1 MISELIV
8 TSVPRGLQAGR
19 SGFTTVMRTKG
30 MHPQLSKGLE
40 SLSAYRHVFAPGDP
54 RNPRIR
60 SHQVIQGPNGP
71 VSVLSRIIDAGNDYS
86 GRSNK
91 LAHNIAI
98 EGATIAS
105 RMKSTPAAVFLQ
117 LEKTGVF
124 QQQWVGDPRE
134 QTAAPSLPMVPVEP
148 GICRTWARIAGDAG
162 WAGVLVDRA
171 LRKEPTWII
180 APADV
185 DLVELFAE
193 ALSLVN
199 YHQRWGI
206 SFTSYAMGQGDAL
219 WLGTTDGSPEAQAAR
234 AQQRILV
241 IDLTRRIPL
250 SLNSPSIDAAR
261 GTASVP
267 WKRDIAPTA
276 TPAGARPITVEPVSA
291 LRPEPS
297 PITPAVTPLGGPRT
311 VAYPT
316 PGPPRIGPPNQAPPW
331 IHEPPPTVTTT
342 DWHDGQSAGK
352 WPMLIWG
359 IAITVVVMVIAS
371 TIIIFPEPVRE
382 IAMKVSQFV
391 LPPAAAPTDKAAAE
405 KTAVD
410 KVAGDKNAADKVAA
424 DKDTTDKDTTDKAA
438 ADKAAA
444 DKAAADKAAADKV
457 AEEKKPHVQR
467 LCEAIDKINHLP
479 QESLFSGTNNT
490 NTFTLVEY
498 ETLSLRDFTVSLP
511 HCPCDGSNPDNNF
524 LYAKPET
531 GAIEGLS
538 GPTWEVRFVKA
549 AASANAECENASDDK
564 PNQKPHR
571 LGKLVFTKDKLVFEK
586 DPNVSKPI
594 FDFLRL
600 TCVVIT
606 GTEAK
611 PSSFV
616 SYLQLSKPVEI
627 PPTVVTPPTELLF
640 VKGTSIKALTTGTS
654 IKKVFQFND
663 SILETLQV
671 LEKFQKNNLVWTKA
685 TLRTGTTPDLSWIKL
700 ADEVSNTGPLTFEWK
715 YKNDETQFLGW
726 IAEWLPRSKLS
737 TYCEWNCQ
745 NFPRIDWNIKA
756 NNKQLI
762 YTQVLEKAVEPNES
776 LHDTNVWWPFCQ
788 MFLRSNLPRDIQK
801 IQKDNYSRFIFTRK
815 QFSEDLNRSESAF
828 KSQKTLGSDA
838 IAARDKIKDQITKLR
853 SDYPDETTDKNSLP
867 LKDHIAFLKRILL
880 EKPWPELMKSAKD
893 KLSKEEPDAKEPEWL
908 VEIPKAP
915 GEPPPKGALK
925 DELEKHDR
933 IKKDYLAYQGFKT
946 KKVDWDNKIDTYIE
960 NIFDDEV
967 KEYLKQNE
975 KKLSE
980 GTANNEVFAIY
991 CHCFLWDKL
1000 KDMNRKVLSK
1010 ADSDKMVKGL
1020 GDAKMSINFDVE
1032 IRWDKAAFPFPEI
1045 NPIVFTE
1052 SKRRLVTVVIKTD
1065 EKESCLKPLT
1075 DSPLAV
1081 ANVVPGLSSPDLDR
1095 QEIPESPANPE
1106 TPFLDNS
1113 KRQH

>member
-117 LEKTGVF
+117 LEKTGAF

-276 TPAGARPITVEPVSA
+276 TPAGARPITLEPVSA

-359 IAITVVVMVIAS
+359 IAITVVVMVMAS

-382 IAMKVSQFV
+382 IAMKVAQLF
-391 LPPAAAPTDKAAAE
+391 LPTAAAPTDKAAAE

-410 KVAGDKNAADKVAA
+410 KVAGDKNAADKAAA

-444 DKAAADKAAADKV
+444 DKAAADKAAADKAAADKAAADKAAADKAAADKVAADKVAADKV
-457 AEEKKPHVQR
+457 AEEKNLMSRDCVRLLTRLIIYHKSHCFPELTIPIRLRLSNMKLCPYATLPYLCRIALAMVQILIIIFFMLSQKLVPSKASVVQR
-467 LCEAIDKINHLP
+467 GK
-479 QESLFSGTNNT
+479 
-490 NTFTLVEY
+490 Y
-498 ETLSLRDFTVSLP
+498 
-511 HCPCDGSNPDNNF
+511 
-524 LYAKPET
+524 
-531 GAIEGLS
+531 GL
-538 GPTWEVRFVKA
+538 
-549 AASANAECENASDDK
+549 
-564 PNQKPHR
+564 
-571 LGKLVFTKDKLVFEK
+571 L
-586 DPNVSKPI
+586 
-594 FDFLRL
+594 
-600 TCVVIT
+600 
-606 GTEAK
+606 
-611 PSSFV
+611 
-616 SYLQLSKPVEI
+616 
-627 PPTVVTPPTELLF
+627 
-640 VKGTSIKALTTGTS
+640 
-654 IKKVFQFND
+654 
-663 SILETLQV
+663 
-671 LEKFQKNNLVWTKA
+671 
-685 TLRTGTTPDLSWIKL
+685 
-700 ADEVSNTGPLTFEWK
+700 
-715 YKNDETQFLGW
+715 
-726 IAEWLPRSKLS
+726 
-737 TYCEWNCQ
+737 
-745 NFPRIDWNIKA
+745 
-756 NNKQLI
+756 KQLHLQMRNARMLLMTNRI
-762 YTQVLEKAVEPNES
+762 RS
-776 LHDTNVWWPFCQ
+776 LSD
-788 MFLRSNLPRDIQK
+788 
-801 IQKDNYSRFIFTRK
+801 
-815 QFSEDLNRSESAF
+815 SEN
-828 KSQKTLGSDA
+828 
-838 IAARDKIKDQITKLR
+838 
-853 SDYPDETTDKNSLP
+853 
-867 LKDHIAFLKRILL
+867 
-880 EKPWPELMKSAKD
+880 
-893 KLSKEEPDAKEPEWL
+893 
-908 VEIPKAP
+908 
-915 GEPPPKGALK
+915 
-925 DELEKHDR
+925 
-933 IKKDYLAYQGFKT
+933 
-946 KKVDWDNKIDTYIE
+946 
-960 NIFDDEV
+960 
-967 KEYLKQNE
+967 
-975 KKLSE
+975 
-980 GTANNEVFAIY
+980 
-991 CHCFLWDKL
+991 
-1000 KDMNRKVLSK
+1000 
-1010 ADSDKMVKGL
+1010 
-1020 GDAKMSINFDVE
+1020 
-1032 IRWDKAAFPFPEI
+1032 
-1045 NPIVFTE
+1045 
-1052 SKRRLVTVVIKTD
+1052 
-1065 EKESCLKPLT
+1065 
-1075 DSPLAV
+1075 
-1081 ANVVPGLSSPDLDR
+1081 
-1095 QEIPESPANPE
+1095 
-1106 TPFLDNS
+1106 
-1113 KRQH
+1113 

>member
-1 MISELIV
+1 M
-8 TSVPRGLQAGR
+8 
-19 SGFTTVMRTKG
+19 
-30 MHPQLSKGLE
+30 
-40 SLSAYRHVFAPGDP
+40 
-54 RNPRIR
+54 
-60 SHQVIQGPNGP
+60 
-71 VSVLSRIIDAGNDYS
+71 
-86 GRSNK
+86 
-91 LAHNIAI
+91 
-98 EGATIAS
+98 
-105 RMKSTPAAVFLQ
+105 
-117 LEKTGVF
+117 
-124 QQQWVGDPRE
+124 
-134 QTAAPSLPMVPVEP
+134 
-148 GICRTWARIAGDAG
+148 
-162 WAGVLVDRA
+162 
-171 LRKEPTWII
+171 
-180 APADV
+180 
-185 DLVELFAE
+185 
-193 ALSLVN
+193 
-199 YHQRWGI
+199 
-206 SFTSYAMGQGDAL
+206 
-219 WLGTTDGSPEAQAAR
+219 
-234 AQQRILV
+234 
-241 IDLTRRIPL
+241 
-250 SLNSPSIDAAR
+250 
-261 GTASVP
+261 
-267 WKRDIAPTA
+267 
-276 TPAGARPITVEPVSA
+276 
-291 LRPEPS
+291 
-297 PITPAVTPLGGPRT
+297 
-311 VAYPT
+311 
-316 PGPPRIGPPNQAPPW
+316 
-331 IHEPPPTVTTT
+331 
-342 DWHDGQSAGK
+342 
-352 WPMLIWG
+352 
-359 IAITVVVMVIAS
+359 
-371 TIIIFPEPVRE
+371 
-382 IAMKVSQFV
+382 
-391 LPPAAAPTDKAAAE
+391 
-405 KTAVD
+405 
-410 KVAGDKNAADKVAA
+410 
-424 DKDTTDKDTTDKAA
+424 
-438 ADKAAA
+438 
-444 DKAAADKAAADKV
+444 
-457 AEEKKPHVQR
+457 
-467 LCEAIDKINHLP
+467 CEAIDKINHLP

-511 HCPCDGSNPDNNF
+511 HCPCDGTNPDNNF

-815 QFSEDLNRSESAF
+815 QFSDDLNRSESAF

-853 SDYPDETTDKNSLP
+853 SDYPDEKTDKNSLP